1 MSKNICS
8 CCWLC
13 CKAPYIHG
21 HAPFS
26 QSGSYFRKKGV
37 CNCVNMRL
45 VTRWWDKKWHKFST
59 QLFRTK
65 FYYHMCCLSALQ
77 IELMQI
83 DWTIHH
89 LLLKFAWAE
98 NFASFKIFLFE
109 RNTCTYAPVIK
120 DASALWFIGTQA
132 VFGWD
137 LCITALV
144 LRFVKCINST
154 CLGSKNTSFNFN
166 WGKKN
171 SGYCCF
177 VLES

>member
-1 MSKNICS
+1 MWRDDGTKNGINSLPSCS
-8 CCWLC
+8 E
-13 CKAPYIHG
+13 
-21 HAPFS
+21 
-26 QSGSYFRKKGV
+26 Q
-37 CNCVNMRL
+37 N
-45 VTRWWDKKWHKFST
+45 
-59 QLFRTK
+59 
-65 FYYHMCCLSALQ
+65 FYYHMWCLSALQ

-98 NFASFKIFLFE
+98 NFAFFELFLFE

-132 VFGWD
+132 VFGWE

-166 WGKKN
+166 WGKKKLWILLFC
-171 SGYCCF
+171 SRKLTTF
-177 VLES
+177 VSLQS